1 MKSKRLEQEWVT
13 YRKLG
18 KTRRLNDPSRWVPPI
33 LSLERL
39 SLTSSSRTFR
49 KATLEGEAARN
60 ISREEGA
67 VRRSCRGR
75 HDGSFGIGSIGV
87 RSVHFREG
95 SIQSE
100 GGGASVDTVYVGGR
114 LQIGTT
120 SHTDESHNT
129 TNTWIAAM
137 MRVSNNGIKPG
148 RRSGERKAG
157 G

>member
-1 MKSKRLEQEWVT
+1 MIVSTNSDFGEIIAHLAIH
-13 YRKLG
+13 
-18 KTRRLNDPSRWVPPI
+18 TRASY
-33 LSLERL
+33 S
-39 SLTSSSRTFR
+39 FR

-75 HDGSFGIGSIGV
+75 HDGSFGIGV

-120 SHTDESHNT
+120 SHTDESHNQHVDCCDDEGVEQWHKT
-129 TNTWIAAM
+129 
-137 MRVSNNGIKPG
+137 
-148 RRSGERKAG
+148 RRAERRE
-157 G
+157 